1 MLLLLIIFLFP
12 AINVSPVIGVVQGTP
27 ALPAGEYCAT
37 HPQTGVKYSGQ
48 APSRHYYTDHLEN
61 VYFIDGYKLLKID
74 TATGEVME
82 FGSYSAGEITL
93 ADVSNPFQ
101 IMVLYRDFN
110 RIVFLDNK
118 LSRLRSEIDLSELG
132 IEQAVLACTSGRGGM
147 WIFSD
152 RDNRIIYFD
161 QQLRNTHQS
170 MVIGSIAGP
179 AGKPVS
185 MTEAQNRLYLYI
197 PRKGILVFDRFASY
211 IATVPYSGPERFRVT
226 GNNIIYYDGRKLISM
241 DMESGEEIYLDLP
254 SGVEIDDAMMHS
266 AYLFL
271 LSGNRFMLYGRR

>member
-1 MLLLLIIFLFP
+1 MLLLLKIFLFL
-12 AINVSPVIGVVQGTP
+12 AINHSPVTGTHFFMAAMP
-27 ALPAGEYCAT
+27 AKQICAT
-37 HPQTGVKYSGQ
+37 QLPTGVKYAGQ

-61 VYFIDGYKLLKID
+61 IYFIDGYKLLKID

-82 FGSYSAGEITL
+82 FGSYSAGEISL

-101 IMVLYRDFN
+101 IMVFYRDFN
-110 RIVFLDNK
+110 RVVFLDNK
-118 LSRLRSEIDLSELG
+118 LSRLRSEISLSELG
-132 IEQAVLACTSGRGGM
+132 VEQAVLACTSGRGGM

-152 RDNRIIYFD
+152 RDSRIIYFD

-170 MVIGSIAGP
+170 MIIGAVAGVT
-179 AGKPVS
+179 GKPVS

-211 IATVPYSGPERFRVT
+211 ITTVPYSGPERFRVT
-226 GNNIIYYDGRKLISM
+226 GSDILYFADGKLISM
-241 DMESGEEIYLDLP
+241 DIESGEETRLDLP
-254 SGVEIDDAMMHS
+254 SDVEIDDATLHPG
-266 AYLFL
+266 YLFL